1 MTASGDPADAPG
13 AERVRF
19 APSPTGMLHI
29 GGLRTA
35 LYNYLV
41 ARKAGGAFL
50 LRIEDTDRARFVED
64 AEEDILS
71 ALDWCGLDYDEG
83 PGAGGD
89 FGPYRQ
95 SERSDRYRPVA
106 ERLVEEGR
114 AYYAFDTPE
123 EIEAMR
129 DENRSDANPQP
140 KYGPR
145 TRRKM
150 NNSLTLPEEETQRLL
165 DEGTDHVIRLKVPKD
180 TGVKFTDEVRGSV
193 SFSTNDLDDQ
203 VLLKSD
209 GLPTY
214 HLANVVDD
222 HQMKITC
229 VIRGEEWL
237 SSTPKHKLMYDALGW
252 TMPRVAH
259 LPLIMSPHG
268 GKLSKR
274 DAQEGGIPVSLR
286 DYRQQGYEPEAVL
299 NFIALL
305 GWNPGHEQEV
315 FSLDELVEAF
325 SLGRVAQSSA
335 QFDLDK
341 LKWFNEQ
348 HLHRLPPEEVAARS
362 REAVQAEG
370 FTPSEDYLTDVA
382 ALMQE
387 RITFADDLATDGAF
401 FFEAPE
407 EYEEAGVEKRW
418 KDHSAA
424 LLRAF
429 ADRLEAADAFD
440 AETVENHLRA
450 LADEKDVGAGALIH
464 PARLAVS
471 GRSYGPGVFSMMA
484 VLGQERCLRRL
495 RRAAEVLGEGES

>member
-1 MTASGDPADAPG
+1 MTASRGSADAPG
-13 AERVRF
+13 APRVRF

-41 ARKAGGAFL
+41 ARKQGGDFL
-50 LRIEDTDRARFVED
+50 LRIEDTDRERFVEG
-64 AEEDILS
+64 AEGDILD

-89 FGPYRQ
+89 HGPYRQ
-95 SERSDRYRPVA
+95 SERTDRYRPVA
-106 ERLVEEGR
+106 ERLVEEGH
-114 AYYAFDTPE
+114 AYYAFDTPD

-129 DENRSDANPQP
+129 ERLRTEDNPKP

-145 TRRKM
+145 TRRDMK
-150 NNSLTLPEEETQRLL
+150 NSLTLPDEETQKLL
-165 DEGTDHVIRLKVPKD
+165 DDGAEHVIRLKVPKN

-222 HQMKITC
+222 HQMEITC

-252 TMPRVAH
+252 EMPCVAH
-259 LPLIMSPHG
+259 LPLIMSPSG

-274 DAQEGGIPVSLR
+274 DAEEGGIPVSVR
-286 DYRQQGYEPEAVL
+286 DYRRQGYEPEAVL

-305 GWNPGHEQEV
+305 GWNPGTEQEV

-325 SLGRVAQSSA
+325 SLDRVRQAGA

-341 LKWFNEQ
+341 LKWFNQQ
-348 HLHRLPPEEVAARS
+348 HLHRLAPEEVAARS
-362 REAVQAEG
+362 REAVEAEG
-370 FTPSEDYLTDVA
+370 YTPSADYLTDVA

-387 RITFADDLATDGAF
+387 RITFTDDLATDGAF
-401 FFEAPE
+401 FFEAPD
-407 EYEEAGVEKRW
+407 EYEKAGVEKRW
-418 KDHSAA
+418 KDDSAE
-424 LLRAF
+424 LLGAY
-429 ADRLEAADAFD
+429 ADRLEDANHFD
-440 AETVENHLRA
+440 ADTVEQVLRE
-450 LADEKDVGAGALIH
+450 LADEKGVGAGALIH
-464 PARLAVS
+464 PARLATS
-471 GRSYGPGVFSMMA
+471 GRSYGPGVFGMMA
-484 VLGQERCLRRL
+484 VLGKERCLRRM
-495 RRAAEVLGEGES
+495 RRAVEVLG

>member
-1 MTASGDPADAPG
+1 
-13 AERVRF
+13 
-19 APSPTGMLHI
+19 MLHI

-41 ARKAGGAFL
+41 ARDRDGDFL
-50 LRIEDTDRARFVED
+50 LRIEDTDRARSV
-64 AEEDILS
+64 AEAEKDILGG
-71 ALDWCGLDYDEG
+71 LDWCGLDYDEG
-83 PGAGGD
+83 PGAGGEPGAGD
-89 FGPYRQ
+89 SHGPYRQ

-106 ERLVEEGR
+106 ERLVDEGH
-114 AYYAFDTPE
+114 AYYAFDTPA

-129 DENRSDANPQP
+129 AERRTEENPQP

-145 TRRKM
+145 TRRAMK
-150 NNSLTLPEEETQRLL
+150 NSLTLPEEKTQRLL
-165 DEGTDHVIRLKVPKD
+165 DEGADHVVRLKVPKD

-222 HQMKITC
+222 HQMEITC

-237 SSTPKHKLMYDALGW
+237 PSTPKHKLMYDALGW
-252 TMPRVAH
+252 QMPKVAH
-259 LPLIMSPHG
+259 LPLIMSPSG

-274 DAQEGGIPVSLR
+274 DAEEGGLPVSVR
-286 DYRQQGYEPEAVL
+286 DYRRQGYEPEAVL

-305 GWNPGHEQEV
+305 GWNPGTEQEV
-315 FSLDELVEAF
+315 FSLEGLVEAF
-325 SLGRVAQSSA
+325 SLERVAQSGA

-341 LKWFNEQ
+341 LKWFNQQ

-362 REAVQAEG
+362 REAVEAEG
-370 FTPSEDYLTDVA
+370 YMPSEDYLADVA
-382 ALMQE
+382 AVMQD
-387 RITFADDLATDGAF
+387 RITFAGDLATDGAF
-401 FFEAPE
+401 FFKAPD

-418 KDHSAA
+418 KDDSAE
-424 LLRAF
+424 LLAAY
-429 ADRLEAADAFD
+429 ADRLEATSDVSDAD
-440 AETVENHLRA
+440 TVEQVLRA
-450 LADEKDVGAGALIH
+450 LADERDVGAGRLIH
-464 PARLAVS
+464 PARLATS

-484 VLGQERCLRRL
+484 VLGRERCLRRM
-495 RRAAEVLGEGES
+495 RRAVEVLG